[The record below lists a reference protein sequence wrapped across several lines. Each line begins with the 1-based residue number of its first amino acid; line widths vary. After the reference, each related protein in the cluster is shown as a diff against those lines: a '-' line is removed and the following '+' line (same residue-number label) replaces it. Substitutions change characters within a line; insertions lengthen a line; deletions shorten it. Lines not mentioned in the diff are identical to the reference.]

1 MTNKI
6 ITKQMNNKEN
16 EGVIILFASTAK
28 AIINGQYN
36 RLLNKNDIK
45 DAKVGKMTNFYN
57 AFKEAEL
64 FIKDKNKFMKKRIL
78 FLTDG
83 EDNSDNSSSLRVI
96 CDKMIQQNF
105 QINIV
110 GFGKSSKFENL
121 RQFSSPNCF
130 HTSQN
135 FKDVETICQNI
146 FAAEY

>member
-1 MTNKI
+1 MANKI
-6 ITKQMNNKEN
+6 ITKQMNNKKN
-16 EGVIILFASTAK
+16 EGVIILFATIAK
-28 AIINGQYN
+28 TIISGQYK
-36 RLLNKNDIK
+36 RQLNIKDIK
-45 DAKVGKMTNFYN
+45 DANVGEKTNFYQ

-64 FIKDKNKFMKKRIL
+64 YIKDKNKFMNKRIL

-83 EDNSDNSSSLRVI
+83 KDNADNSSRLREI
-96 CDKMIQQNF
+96 CDKMIKQNF

-110 GFGKSSKFENL
+110 GFGESSKFKVL

-130 HTSQN
+130 YTSQN